1 MLFHRRAALAA
12 LCCLSF
18 ASPAFAHG
26 YTVGDLEIGHPWTR
40 ATPPAARVAGGFLKI
55 TNRGTVPD
63 RLVSATFEGSS
74 TVEIHEMAHANG
86 IMTMRELPKGLE
98 IKPGETVE
106 LKPGG
111 FHLMFMGLKAQ
122 LAEKQR
128 LKGVLVFERAG
139 RVEVEYVVESM
150 GARGGDAHGGHG
162 GGHGGHHGNHGAK
175 TQ

>member
-12 LCCLSF
+12 FCCLSL
-18 ASPAFAHG
+18 AAPAFAHG
-26 YTVGDLEIGHPWTR
+26 YKVGDLEIGHPWTR
-40 ATPPAARVAGGFLKI
+40 ATPPSARVGGGYLKI
-55 TNRGTVPD
+55 TNRGSAAD
-63 RLVSATFEGSS
+63 RLLSATFDGSS

-86 IMTMRELPKGLE
+86 VMTMRELPKGLE

-122 LAEKQR
+122 LVEKQR
-128 LKGVLVFERAG
+128 LKGVLVFEKAG
-139 RVEVEYVVESM
+139 RVEVEYAVESM
-150 GARGGDAHGGHG
+150 GSRGGDEHGGHG
-162 GGHGGHHGNHGAK
+162 AGHHGNHGAK

>member
-18 ASPAFAHG
+18 SSPAFAHG
-26 YTVGDLEIGHPWTR
+26 YTLGDLEIGHPWTR
-40 ATPPAARVAGGFLKI
+40 ATPPAAKVAGGFLKI
-55 TNRGTVPD
+55 TNRGAVPD
-63 RLVSATFEGSS
+63 RLISASFEGSS

-98 IKPGETVE
+98 IKPGQTVE

-122 LAEKQR
+122 LTEKQR
-128 LKGVLVFERAG
+128 LKGVLVFEKAG

-162 GGHGGHHGNHGAK
+162 HHHGNHGAK